1 MSNTDCVECRNRLVP
16 SGSYTFR
23 GAELGC
29 RECHLLYAVA
39 LGPEGISLTFVG
51 GPCAYCGT
59 HTADGCP
66 CASVGMPTEAPSG
79 SVESSTEQDDAQD
92 MRGAEVRYAPPV
104 DSGRP
109 YGERSNHARE
119 G

>member
-1 MSNTDCVECRNRLVP
+1 MCVCRCVVSFRFEADAEKVTTVCHRNSHGAIVADLAPAPRYKEEHTMSNTDCVECRNRLVP

-59 HTADGCP
+59 HTADG
-66 CASVGMPTEAPSG
+66 
-79 SVESSTEQDDAQD
+79 
-92 MRGAEVRYAPPV
+92 
-104 DSGRP
+104 
-109 YGERSNHARE
+109 
-119 G
+119 